1 MQNLAIGGIVLG
13 FVVVAIILA
22 IAVLDRR
29 GRIRNLQL
37 LLGLGIGLVGAF
49 LVLVL
54 RVDLVPDSADDGIE
68 RLIVIAVTV
77 AAVLGTW
84 YRIAR
89 A

>member
-1 MQNLAIGGIVLG
+1 VQNLAIGGIVLG
-13 FVVVAIILA
+13 FVVVAIIVA

-37 LLGLGIGLVGAF
+37 LLGLGVGLVGAF

>member
-13 FVVVAIILA
+13 FVVVAIILT

-37 LLGLGIGLVGAF
+37 LLGLSVGIVGAF

-54 RVDLVPDSADDGIE
+54 RVDLFPDSADDGIE

>member
-13 FVVVAIILA
+13 FVVAAIILA

-37 LLGLGIGLVGAF
+37 LLGLGVGIVGAF

-54 RVDLVPDSADDGIE
+54 RVDLVPDTADDGIE

>member
-1 MQNLAIGGIVLG
+1 MQNLAIGGIVFG
-13 FVVVAIILA
+13 FLVVAVIVA
-22 IAVLDRR
+22 IAILDRR

-37 LLGLGIGLVGAF
+37 LLGIGVGLLGAF
-49 LVLVL
+49 LVLVF
-54 RVDLVPDSADDGIE
+54 RADLVPDAADDGVE

-77 AAVLGTW
+77 VAVLGTW

>member
-1 MQNLAIGGIVLG
+1 MQNLAIGGIVFG
-13 FVVVAIILA
+13 FLVVAVILA
-22 IAVLDRR
+22 IAILDRR

-37 LLGLGIGLVGAF
+37 LLGIGVGLLGAF
-49 LVLVL
+49 LVLVF
-54 RVDLVPDSADDGIE
+54 RADLVPDTADDGVE